1 MNMLL
6 LKQIWNERKS
16 NAWLWIELLLVTVVL
31 WFVVDMCY
39 VSLRTYFQPKGF
51 DISNTY
57 LIKIASLPPHN
68 PDYRDEKEKKTT
80 GGEDLLE
87 IVNRLK
93 KMEGVEAVSL
103 SSNSYPYNGS
113 NSYFGLS
120 LDTMNVGTLRREIT
134 PDFFKV
140 FRYEGSNGE
149 SSEKLA
155 SLLKDGTL
163 IVSDNLFL
171 NSYGLKG
178 EDLLGKTF
186 HIGSDT
192 TQRFVVAAVTK
203 PVRYNDFRSIYDSR
217 YTAILMSEKYIAGL
231 GDVYAS
237 FLELCLRVNPAYSV
251 GFTQRLRKMAD
262 KQLRVGNLFL
272 GKFQSMEAMR
282 KKIHMDDMNELR
294 NQMWGIGFLLF
305 NIFLGLL
312 GTFWFRTQHRRSE
325 MALHLT
331 FGSTKK
337 QVFNR
342 LILEGM
348 LLLVTAMLVGIIIS
362 LNIAYMG
369 YLNQMD
375 GKMLSLGRFLITM
388 FITFILMS
396 ITILIG
402 ISFPARQAM
411 KIQPAEAL
419 HEE

>member
-16 NAWLWIELLLVTVVL
+16 NAWLWVELLLVTVVL

-51 DISNTY
+51 DISDTY
-57 LIKIASLPPHN
+57 LINIGLLPSQHPN
-68 PDYRDEKEKKTT
+68 YRDEKQKETT

-87 IVNRLK
+87 IVNRLE

-155 SLLKDGTL
+155 SLLKEGSL

-171 NSYGLKG
+171 NSYGIKG
-178 EDLLGKTF
+178 KDLLGKTF
-186 HIGSDT
+186 YIGSDT
-192 TQRFVVAAVTK
+192 TEGFVVAAVTK
-203 PVRYNDFRSIYDSR
+203 PVRYNDFSSIYDSR
-217 YTAILMSEKYIAGL
+217 YTAILLSEKYVAGL
-231 GDVYAS
+231 GDVHAA
-237 FLELCLRVNPAYSV
+237 FLELCLRVKPAYSA

-272 GKFQSMEAMR
+272 GKFQSMETMR
-282 KKIHMDDMNELR
+282 KNIHMDDMNELR
-294 NQMWGIGFLLF
+294 NQMWAIGFLLF

-331 FGSTKK
+331 CGSTKR

-348 LLLVTAMLVGIIIS
+348 LLLITAMFVGGILS